1 MRLLLLFFI
10 ISVMTSKAQNV
21 NHKTLDEE
29 YQIVNLVLDDI
40 NSERFIFFD
49 EKYTFSLNSGF
60 KAYIYWYIKYLET
73 GKSVPLASKDIE
85 WILDSEDISFISIN
99 IEHET
104 VKTKWNKTQI
114 ENPNLIYASD
124 RPDLVALMNPPRPLR
139 VHLSK
144 PYFNKDKTKAVI
156 FRVIGGNGFLILAQK
171 VDGKWQ
177 LCGKI
182 EYMFS

>member
-1 MRLLLLFFI
+1 M
-10 ISVMTSKAQNV
+10 
-21 NHKTLDEE
+21 
-29 YQIVNLVLDDI
+29 
-40 NSERFIFFD
+40 
-49 EKYTFSLNSGF
+49 
-60 KAYIYWYIKYLET
+60 KYLET

-85 WILDSEDISFISIN
+85 WILDSEDIGDISIN

-104 VKTKWNKTQI
+104 FKTRWDKTLI

-144 PYFNKDKTKAVI
+144 PYLNKDETKAVI
-156 FRVIGGNGFLILAQK
+156 FRVIGGNGFLILAKK

-177 LCGKI
+177 LCGEI